1 MDAASN
7 CERLR
12 CCHVAEANR
21 VEHHSG
27 ERDLAG
33 ICPQPSI
40 VPCGVA
46 AKRRKFALLA
56 ASCLAPLSFGLSE
69 PALAQCTPLDA
80 SGNASCTG
88 TFNTNINYNTNN
100 TPINLT
106 LQAPVTVVSP
116 GGDAVNA
123 ANTAPS
129 PLPAGP
135 GPTSS
140 SLRMVRPS
148 TILPILVAITRA
160 DCEYSPAA
168 TPSLRQRTPQL
179 I

>member
-1 MDAASN
+1 MAAVVGRQPLDSRGLEMDVASKG
-7 CERLR
+7 RSLR
-12 CCHVAEANR
+12 PR
-21 VEHHSG
+21 
-27 ERDLAG
+27 
-33 ICPQPSI
+33 PSI
-40 VPCGVA
+40 VPCGIT
-46 AKRRKFALLA
+46 AKCRKFALLA
-56 ASCLAPLSFGLSE
+56 ASCLAPLGLLE
-69 PALAQCTPLDA
+69 PALAQCTALDA